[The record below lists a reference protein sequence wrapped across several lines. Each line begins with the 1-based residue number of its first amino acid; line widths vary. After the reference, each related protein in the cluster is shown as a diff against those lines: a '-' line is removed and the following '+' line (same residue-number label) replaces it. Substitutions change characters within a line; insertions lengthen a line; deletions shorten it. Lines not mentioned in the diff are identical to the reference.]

1 MAPVDNI
8 TDTIDLTLTN
18 VTILMRKKVI
28 QMITLHSIQS
38 NNNTSH
44 CAQNIHTRLA
54 SNVCN
59 NLRSVQHAVLV
70 IEH

>member
-18 VTILMRKKVI
+18 VSILMRKKVI
-28 QMITLHSIQS
+28 QMITLLSI
-38 NNNTSH
+38 H
-44 CAQNIHTRLA
+44 CAQNIHTRGLA